1 MSGNGKKK
9 THVRGTAEI
18 KSGKLF
24 NWKKRWRKRQAIEND
39 TDIPDQGRKA
49 VPLTEIEVSEIWS
62 CC

>member
-18 KSGKLF
+18 ESGKLF

-39 TDIPDQGRKA
+39 TDIPDQGKRQFH
-49 VPLTEIEVSEIWS
+49 
-62 CC
+62 